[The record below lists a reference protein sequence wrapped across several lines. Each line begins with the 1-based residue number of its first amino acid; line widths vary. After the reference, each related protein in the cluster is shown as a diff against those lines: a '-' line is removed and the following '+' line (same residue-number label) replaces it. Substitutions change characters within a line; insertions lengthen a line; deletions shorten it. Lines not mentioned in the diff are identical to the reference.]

1 MAIFMLDCDSVTST
15 NSSITSLVT
24 QFSQLA
30 DAVNG
35 YDTACED
42 GFDFAGGK
50 AAIASNIE
58 ACTTK
63 VQNTAKLIEG
73 VVTSHTTLQNTFT
86 LDQAGATNVDAASEN
101 RVDSSTTTTTTPG
114 DTNNNVPTTNT
125 GNYSSAGNSTTSGNY
140 SSSGSSSGGNYSS
153 GGGSSSGGSYSSGGY
168 SSGGAASVGA
178 GVAAGSVAG
187 SVIGG
192 ETTGPVDVTSK
203 INSVDQVT
211 VDVNKLD
218 PANKTQFITG
228 MTYNQAGYATYD
240 NKYVIVCDTTL
251 ANVGDNIVFTNS
263 DGSTIDC
270 VVGAVV
276 DYSQEYKG
284 NVSFIVNNTWN
295 AQGTSN
301 LAFDLKNMKIL
312 NNGQYVKKV

>member
-1 MAIFMLDCDSVTST
+1 MAIFMLDCDSVTAT
-15 NSSITSLVT
+15 NSSITSLIT

-30 DAVNG
+30 DSVNG
-35 YDTACED
+35 YDTSCED

-63 VQNTAKLIEG
+63 VQNTAKLVEN
-73 VVTSHTTLQNTFT
+73 VVTAHTTLQNTFT
-86 LDQAGATNVDAASEN
+86 LDQNGSANTETTQDREA
-101 RVDSSTTTTTTPG
+101 SSTTTTEG
-114 DTNNNVPTTNT
+114 
-125 GNYSSAGNSTTSGNY
+125 GTTSGGSYASSGGRY
-140 SSSGSSSGGNYSS
+140 SSSGGGY
-153 GGGSSSGGSYSSGGY
+153 SSSGGSYSS
-168 SSGGAASVGA
+168 SGGSYASGVTA
-178 GVAAGSVAG
+178 GIASSVTG
-187 SVIGG
+187 TDTS
-192 ETTGPVDVTSK
+192 TQGPVDITSK
-203 INSVDQVT
+203 INAVDQVT
-211 VDVNKLD
+211 VDVDKLD
-218 PANKTQFITG
+218 AANKTQYITG
-228 MTYNQAGYATYD
+228 MTYNEAGYGLYD

-251 ANVGDNIVFTNS
+251 ANVGDNLVFTNT

-284 NVSFIVNNTWN
+284 NVSFIVNNNWN

-301 LAFDLKNMKIL
+301 LTFDLKNMKIV